1 MVEISK
7 FFHVQAKFHG
17 KGENGWYRVKNAI
30 FGCLSHFLA
39 PEPPKFTV
47 GTYVNVVWT
56 YIMSFGGVGGKKV
69 PFWPKNGISGSVGGP
84 NIHFWQFKPNFAS

>member
-1 MVEISK
+1 M
-7 FFHVQAKFHG
+7 FL

-56 YIMSFGGVGGKKV
+56 YTRPAFNNVK
-69 PFWPKNGISGSVGGP
+69 PKDWYFV
-84 NIHFWQFKPNFAS
+84 FELVQFRTGLGCVRLNHIGLPSMTS